1 MFQVDCLFD
10 FHGTDQTVT
19 PSMNEYS
26 ISINEPDRF
35 LTSYEVKQ
43 STRNMT
49 VCELGLIEGEL
60 SLDRANKVINRLM
73 RLYPFF
79 SYGIRYD
86 EEAQWMRYVQQ
97 PVREVS
103 LQISKTLHSL
113 QDIGD
118 FIAAASH
125 SLNSQKLSDWE
136 VVNINIPE
144 IATVK
149 QALCVKVYHT
159 LMDAVSVMQL
169 LKKFNEMYQDID
181 CRFDDVEP
189 VQLSNYRP
197 VMSYDPELGIQ
208 SHRQES
214 HAHGPRVKVTQIT
227 GQYNDTLGSALKQM
241 DECNLRCRF
250 YRSEDIARIPNVQY
264 SFSLYAIHFAQI
276 AAYAY
281 FNKDLPRDQKFVG
294 CGVDLRRENEMLK
307 TDFDTI
313 LGQSATASGVYI
325 QASLQTTLQQL
336 ADQMQ
341 RSHDSKDKSPEKFW
355 EYALVNEMGPVQF
368 DKGPSS
374 CCLFVS
380 NIGKMNLGSGPIVQM
395 VGYASH
401 THVWDQPMLGIAN
414 TVNNGKIGSFVVD
427 WDVKMF
433 TENQQEQ
440 NSQIYLEL
448 NKLIIARGAEIV
460 CVQDVVDIYERLFTL
475 GE

>member
-10 FHGTDQTVT
+10 FRATDQAVT
-19 PSMNEYS
+19 PSMDEHQ
-26 ISINEPDRF
+26 ISINEPNRF

-49 VCELGLIEGEL
+49 VCELGLVEGEL

-86 EEAQWMRYVQQ
+86 EDAQWMRYVQQ

-103 LQISKTLHSL
+103 LQISKTLNSL

-169 LKKFNEMYQDID
+169 LKKFNEMYQDVD

-208 SHRQES
+208 SHREES
-214 HAHGPRVKVTQIT
+214 HAHGPRVNVTQIT
-227 GQYNDTLGSALKQM
+227 GQYKDTLGSALKQM
-241 DECNLRCRF
+241 DECSLRCRF

-281 FNKDLPRDQKFVG
+281 FNRDLPRDQKFVG
-294 CGVDLRRENEMLK
+294 CGVDLRRESEMLK
-307 TDFDTI
+307 TDFDTV

-325 QASLQTTLQQL
+325 QAWNLHVVWYYQFMQYYFYCALILDLLEMNDIAIQQQTIRALLTIIPIRQPLSLLCDIITYKMTIRILSLFLQFYFIVFIPQIQL
-336 ADQMQ
+336 FLINLILASYFIYFYQ
-341 RSHDSKDKSPEKFW
+341 KT
-355 EYALVNEMGPVQF
+355 VQ
-368 DKGPSS
+368 KTE
-374 CCLFVS
+374 L
-380 NIGKMNLGSGPIVQM
+380 VQM
-395 VGYASH
+395 
-401 THVWDQPMLGIAN
+401 
-414 TVNNGKIGSFVVD
+414 K
-427 WDVKMF
+427 VK
-433 TENQQEQ
+433 
-440 NSQIYLEL
+440 
-448 NKLIIARGAEIV
+448 
-460 CVQDVVDIYERLFTL
+460 
-475 GE
+475 